1 MAKTEKLPQGINKTP
16 KGRYRA
22 RVYYQ
27 GKQQSIGQ
35 FDTLTDAKAGLVN
48 AKSDIARG
56 VFVPMSTRKAQ
67 EREQVQE
74 QERSTVTVD
83 HVAEKYFAFLET
95 SGKARG
101 TIYTY
106 ESRFRSHV
114 APTFGHRPIAE
125 ITVKDIE
132 DWFTRLTETKGR
144 GVARSV
150 YLTTS
155 AFFNYAAGDARGQ
168 SSAFEPY
175 IETSPCKVSGAAKHR
190 PAHRD
195 SEPVATV
202 EQLTFI
208 ADHVPPQYRLAI
220 LFSGWCAVRLGEVLA
235 LKRSDLTDVN
245 GQLWLNISRQVQARG
260 KGLYETEP
268 KSEAGVRS
276 VPIPGALNDAVSDH
290 LENHVGKAKTALL
303 FPRVGEKWTHPNYLR
318 NRFNDAREAWNADHE
333 NDQLENFTF
342 HGLRHTALTRI
353 GQAGATLEEL
363 KRYAGHSSAEV
374 VAKYQH
380 ATRDRLAM
388 LAGSLSKSMDNN

>member
-1 MAKTEKLPQGINKTP
+1 MAKTEKLPQGINRTP

-27 GKQQSIGQ
+27 GRQQSIGQ
-35 FDTLTDAKAGLVN
+35 FDTLTDAKAALN
-48 AKSDIARG
+48 IAKADIARG
-56 VFVPMSTRKAQ
+56 VFVPMATRKAQ
-67 EREQVQE
+67 ERQQHQE
-74 QERSTVTVD
+74 QTRSTITVD
-83 HVAEKYFAFLET
+83 QVAEKYFAFLES
-95 SGKARG
+95 SGKSRG

-132 DWFTRLTETKGR
+132 DWYARLLKTKGQ

-150 YLTTS
+150 YLTAS

-168 SSAFEPY
+168 SSAFEPF
-175 IETSPCKVSGAAKHR
+175 IESSPCKVSGAAKHR
-190 PAHRD
+190 PQHRE
-195 SEPVATV
+195 SEPVASV
-202 EQLTFI
+202 EQLSFI

-220 LFSGWCAVRLGEVLA
+220 LLSGWCAVRLGEVLA
-235 LKRSDLTDVN
+235 LKRSDITDVN

-276 VPIPGALNDAVSDH
+276 VPIPAAFNDVVKAH
-290 LENHVGKAKTALL
+290 LDDYVGKARSALL

-318 NRFNDAREAWNADHE
+318 NRFNDAREAWNEAHE
-333 NDQLENFTF
+333 DDRLEHFTF
-342 HGLRHTALTRI
+342 HSLRHTALTRV

-388 LAGSLSKSMDNN
+388 LAGALSDSVSQ

>member
-16 KGRYRA
+16 RGRYRA
-22 RVYYQ
+22 RVYFQ
-27 GKQQSIGQ
+27 GRQQSIGQ
-35 FDTLTDAKAGLVN
+35 FDTLTDAKAGLSI
-48 AKSDIARG
+48 AKSEIVRG

-67 EREQVQE
+67 AQEQHQV

-83 HVAEKYFAFLET
+83 QVAEKYFAFLET
-95 SGKARG
+95 TGKARG

-125 ITVKDIE
+125 ISVKDIE
-132 DWFTRLTETKGR
+132 DWFTKLTETKGR

-168 SSAFEPY
+168 SSAFEPF
-175 IETSPCKVSGAAKHR
+175 IESSPCKVSGAAKHR

-202 EQLTFI
+202 AQLSFI
-208 ADHVPPQYRLAI
+208 AEHVPPQYRLAI
-220 LFSGWCAVRLGEVLA
+220 LLSGWCAVRLGEVLA

-260 KGLYETEP
+260 KGLYETVP

-276 VPIPGALNDAVSDH
+276 VPIPGALNDDVKAH
-290 LENHVGKAKTALL
+290 LENHVGNSKTALL
-303 FPRVGEKWTHPNYLR
+303 FPRVGEQWTHPNYLR
-318 NRFNDAREAWNADHE
+318 NRFNDAREDWNEKHKD
-333 NDQLENFTF
+333 DQLEHFTF

-388 LAGSLSKSMDNN
+388 LAGALSNSIEGK